1 MIIALATQKMID
13 FYKGSIHDIDHFLK
27 VWAMAKTIGEL
38 EKLDEHT
45 QEVLELAA
53 VVHDISCPL
62 CREKYGNTN
71 GKYQEAES
79 PALVEPFLA
88 ELSVDPDDIERISW
102 LVAHHH
108 TYVNVDG
115 LDHRILLEA
124 DFLVNAGE
132 SGYTRDAIEKARER
146 VFRTAAGTELLDSMY
161 LR

>member
-27 VWAMAKTIGEL
+27 VWAMAKTIGKL

-45 QEVLELAA
+45 QEILELAA
-53 VVHDISCPL
+53 VVHDIACPL

-71 GKYQEAES
+71 GKYQETES

-88 ELSVDPDDIERISW
+88 ELSVDAADIKRISW

-132 SGYTRDAIEKARER
+132 SGYTRAAIEKARER
-146 VFRTAAGTELLDSMY
+146 VFRTAAGTELLDSIY